1 MHIAAFQAEAVK
13 PDQVSDEVL
22 EKEKEVITTQAR
34 ESGKPDNIIEKMIEG
49 RLKKFIKEIC
59 VESQPFVKDPQFSV
73 SQIVEQ
79 TANELGVK
87 INFDTF
93 EKYQF

>member
-1 MHIAAFQAEAVK
+1 
-13 PDQVSDEVL
+13 
-22 EKEKEVITTQAR
+22 
-34 ESGKPDNIIEKMIEG
+34 
-49 RLKKFIKEIC
+49 
-59 VESQPFVKDPQFSV
+59 VKDPQFSV

-79 TANELGVK
+79 TAKELGVK

>member
-1 MHIAAFQAEAVK
+1 
-13 PDQVSDEVL
+13 
-22 EKEKEVITTQAR
+22 
-34 ESGKPDNIIEKMIEG
+34 MIEG

-79 TANELGVK
+79 TAKELGVK

>member
-1 MHIAAFQAEAVK
+1 MCIR
-13 PDQVSDEVL
+13 DR
-22 EKEKEVITTQAR
+22 AR
-34 ESGKPDNIIEKMIEG
+34 ESGKPENIIEKMIEG
-49 RLKKFIKEIC
+49 LLKKYVKEIS
-59 VESQPFVKDPQFSV
+59 VESQHFVKDPQFSV

-79 TANELGVK
+79 TAKELGVK